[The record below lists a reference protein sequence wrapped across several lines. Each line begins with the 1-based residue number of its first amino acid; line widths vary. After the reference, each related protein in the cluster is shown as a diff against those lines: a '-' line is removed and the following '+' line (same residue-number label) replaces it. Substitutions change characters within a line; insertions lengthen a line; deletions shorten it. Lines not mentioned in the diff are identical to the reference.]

1 MLKTKSINTT
11 KKEISKKI
19 SKEIGL
25 PVRYISTIIDE
36 FLYLLKDSLKKKNI
50 NLKNFGSFKILY
62 KNERIGRNPKN
73 KKNYKIDARK
83 AVVFSPSKYLNNKIN

>member
-19 SKEIGL
+19 SKEIDL

-73 KKNYKIDARK
+73 KKIIKLMLEKQWFFLHQNI
-83 AVVFSPSKYLNNKIN
+83 